1 MKLRRFWLFTSVT
14 ALAIIGL
21 FCVFELTGWSEM
33 MTLPDPGGASQT
45 TVAVLGVLLLVADVL
60 LPVPSSLVML
70 AHGAIFDVP
79 LGTVLSTLGATGAT
93 FVGHRLGRAGSAV
106 VARWVT
112 GEEMVSARALFERW
126 GMAAIVLSR
135 PVPVLAETLAIVA
148 GAMGYAA
155 GRTVL
160 AGALGSLP
168 AAALYAWAGA
178 RGLSG
183 ANSAWVLGAVLAIS
197 AVLWALGRRN
207 QAS

>member
-1 MKLRRFWLFTSVT
+1 MKLRRFWLFASVT

-21 FCVFELTGWSEM
+21 FSLFELTGWSEG
-33 MTLPDPGGASQT
+33 MTLPAPGSASKT
-45 TVAVLGVLLLVADVL
+45 SVAVLGVLLLVADVL

-70 AHGAIFDVP
+70 AHGAIFDFP
-79 LGTVLSTLGATGAT
+79 MGTALSTLGATGAT

-126 GMAAIVLSR
+126 GMTAIVLSR

-148 GAMGYAA
+148 GAAGYGA

-160 AGALGSLP
+160 A
-168 AAALYAWAGA
+168 
-178 RGLSG
+178 
-183 ANSAWVLGAVLAIS
+183 
-197 AVLWALGRRN
+197 
-207 QAS
+207 